1 MYRMKSESPVANN
14 DSKTHMHLFLS
25 CSSCTSFL
33 KNLLCHEFAIAKK
46 HSTNEKRFCI
56 VKLCG
61 KLRCAS
67 PEDAHLCAGRFQHTA
82 EADFSPKSLPISDN
96 PTQSMENSAYIRN
109 PDEQ

>member
-1 MYRMKSESPVANN
+1 MYRIYRMKSESPVANN

-25 CSSCTSFL
+25 CSSCTSCL
-33 KNLLCHEFAIAKK
+33 KNLLRHEFAIAKN

-67 PEDAHLCAGRFQHTA
+67 PASAGGGLG
-82 EADFSPKSLPISDN
+82 FS
-96 PTQSMENSAYIRN
+96 
-109 PDEQ
+109 